1 MRNVLV
7 VTSLLL
13 ALAGGACS
21 PTLAPV
27 YSPAQTAGVNGM
39 GVPYTASEIDQAA
52 VAGAQAKGWT
62 ILSHAPGL
70 TVAEVS
76 AGGHGA
82 RVRIATN
89 EAGWRIE
96 HDQSSPGLNYGS
108 DARHGAV
115 IHRRYN
121 HWVRLLDEAIRQ
133 QLAHLTPA
141 APTAAT
147 EPAPQAPP
155 APDATA
161 Q

>member
-13 ALAGGACS
+13 ALAGSACS

-27 YSPAQTAGVNGM
+27 YSPAETAGVSAA
-39 GVPYTASEIDQAA
+39 GVPYTSAQIDQAV

-62 ILSHAPGL
+62 IISHAPGL

-76 AGGHGA
+76 SGGHTA
-82 RVRIATN
+82 RVRILTADN
-89 EAGWRIE
+89 GWRIVHE
-96 HDQSSPGLNYGS
+96 QSSPSLHFRN
-108 DARHGAV
+108 DERHGEV

-133 QLAHLTPA
+133 QLGAVSTAPA
-141 APTAAT
+141 DAT
-147 EPAPQAPP
+147 PP
-155 APDATA
+155 ATAPVPPPAT
-161 Q
+161 